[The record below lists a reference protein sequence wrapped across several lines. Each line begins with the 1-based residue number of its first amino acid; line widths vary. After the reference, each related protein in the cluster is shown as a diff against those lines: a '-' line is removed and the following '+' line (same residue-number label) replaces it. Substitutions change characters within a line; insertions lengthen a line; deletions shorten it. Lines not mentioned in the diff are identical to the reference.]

1 LTRVESP
8 AVVEVYL
15 GAGVDVAA
23 IEARETDYEVSVLR
37 CPAALRDEGAC
48 RALLAAGAKVTAT
61 TDTFLLHFAES
72 PGVVTALLEAG
83 ADPLAINRNGESTL
97 FSPAATQHVE
107 TARELV
113 ALGVDVNVV
122 NGYGETA
129 LCCARSFEVVEV
141 LLAAGADVK
150 LGTARSFPP
159 LGSPAATIDARACRA
174 LITAGANVNGRDACV
189 SGSILHRGGSYHP
202 LRSARSVEVVEALL
216 QAGSSV
222 SVAEAM
228 GVRPADPNHV
238 VSDAAVC
245 QALIAAGASVTA
257 DDDHRLVP
265 NLGEARCDRM
275 VHVLV
280 AAGADVNAHD
290 CGLGRTALHYAHS
303 ADVAKALLS
312 YGASVNAVD
321 DFNQTPL
328 HTTSDPGVAQVL
340 ADAGGVEEMS

>member
-1 LTRVESP
+1 M
-8 AVVEVYL
+8 
-15 GAGVDVAA
+15 
-23 IEARETDYEVSVLR
+23 
-37 CPAALRDEGAC
+37 
-48 RALLAAGAKVTAT
+48 
-61 TDTFLLHFAES
+61 
-72 PGVVTALLEAG
+72 
-83 ADPLAINRNGESTL
+83 
-97 FSPAATQHVE
+97 
-107 TARELV
+107 
-113 ALGVDVNVV
+113 
-122 NGYGETA
+122 
-129 LCCARSFEVVEV
+129 
-141 LLAAGADVK
+141 
-150 LGTARSFPP
+150 
-159 LGSPAATIDARACRA
+159 
-174 LITAGANVNGRDACV
+174 NGRDACV

-228 GVRPADPNHV
+228 GVRRADPNHV

-265 NLGEARCDRM
+265 KLGEAMCGRM

-290 CGLGRTALHYAHS
+290 CGHGRTALHYAHS

-312 YGASVNAVD
+312 SGASVNAVD
-321 DFNQTPL
+321 DFNQTPF